1 MPSSGRKED
10 QSHKLPYLNHTMSF
24 TSKALVALTI
34 FFNIANARPLEASL
48 DTQQNVEWDAIVVG
62 AGPAGIVTADRMSE
76 AGKRTLLLEQGGGS
90 YYSTGGRERP
100 DWLSNTNLSRVD
112 TPGLYSSI
120 FAGDSSLLCGNKQ
133 NGGFGGCTIGG
144 NSAINAEL
152 FVEPPAS
159 DFDTYYPT
167 NWKSKDM
174 QSAIQKV
181 KAKQPFTNTPSADGK
196 RYMQTGFDAAKKWL
210 VNGAGLKNV
219 AVNGNPDEKDG
230 VFGRT
235 NYAYVNGQ
243 RSGPAK
249 TYLTSAL
256 ARSNFS
262 LKSGVQVK
270 RVQRTGGRATAVE
283 AIVNGKTTTF
293 KLSQKGRVIISGGSF
308 FSPQLLMMSGI
319 GDPASLADLT
329 ANKLLNLS
337 PSKWI
342 NNTAVGDH
350 LYDNPNTFIVLS
362 GPGVKAYNFNYDSP
376 IATDKDLYLSSRS
389 GPYASAGPTAL
400 LWDLVKQSDNSSIA
414 VQGTLNVAGSFD
426 YVNNDTITLNVYATS
441 GAKSKS
447 RIVLNKAG
455 LPGPASDFL
464 YSDPADADAIATV
477 IAKMF
482 KALPASGLKSLNL
495 PSTSTKAEIL
505 KYITTPSQYT
515 RGYVNHW
522 SGSCKIGACVDLH
535 TRVKGMENL
544 HVVDSSITEAFT
556 TNPMFGIVA
565 VAERASEL
573 ILSLDGK

>member
-1 MPSSGRKED
+1 
-10 QSHKLPYLNHTMSF
+10 MSF
-24 TSKALVALTI
+24 SSRALVALTL
-34 FFNIANARPLEASL
+34 FFNITYARPLEASL
-48 DTQQNVEWDAIVVG
+48 ETREDAQWDVIIVG

-100 DWLSNTNLSRVD
+100 DWLSNSNLSRVD
-112 TPGLYSSI
+112 VPGLYSSI
-120 FAGDSSLLCGNKQ
+120 FSGSPNLLCGSKQ
-133 NGGFGGCTIGG
+133 NGGFAGCTIGG

-159 DFDTYYPT
+159 DFDTYYPA
-167 NWKSKDM
+167 NWKSGDM
-174 QSAIQKV
+174 KNAIGKV

-196 RYMQTGFDAAKKWL
+196 RYMQSGYEAAKKWL
-210 VNGAGLKNV
+210 VDGTGLKNV

-235 NYAYVNGQ
+235 NYAYEKGQ

-270 RVQRTGGRATAVE
+270 RVQRTGGKATAVE
-283 AIVNGKTTTF
+283 ATVNGKATTF
-293 KLSQKGRVIISGGSF
+293 KLSNNGRVILSGGSF

-319 GDPASLADLT
+319 GDPASLTDLT
-329 ANKLLNLS
+329 SNKLLNMA
-337 PSKWI
+337 PSQWI

-350 LYDNPNTFIVLS
+350 LYDNPNTFLVLS
-362 GPGVKAYNFNYDSP
+362 GPDVQSYNFNYTSP
-376 IATDKDLYLSSRS
+376 IAADKDLYLNSRS

-400 LWDLVKQSDNSSIA
+400 LWDHVKQPDGSNIT
-414 VQGTLNVAGSFD
+414 VQGTLNVAGSFG
-426 YVNNDTITLNVYATS
+426 YTGKDTITLNVYATS

-447 RIVLNKAG
+447 RLVLNNKG

-464 YSDPADADAIATV
+464 FSNAADADAVATV
-477 IAKMF
+477 IAKIF
-482 KALPASGLKSLNL
+482 KALPNSGLTSLNL
-495 PSTSTKAEIL
+495 PSTSSKQEIL
-505 KYITTPSQYT
+505 KYITTPSDYT

-535 TRVKGMENL
+535 TRVKGMDNL

-573 ILSLDGK
+573 ILALDKK

>member
-1 MPSSGRKED
+1 
-10 QSHKLPYLNHTMSF
+10 MSF
-24 TSKALVALTI
+24 TTRALVVLAVLCD
-34 FFNIANARPLEASL
+34 IASARPLEANS
-48 DTQQNVEWDAIVVG
+48 DIQQNIEWDAIIVG

-120 FAGDSSLLCGNKQ
+120 FSGDSDLLCGNKQ

-152 FVEPPAS
+152 FIEPPAS
-159 DFDTYYPT
+159 DFDTYYPA

-174 QSAIQKV
+174 HGAIDKV
-181 KAKQPFTNTPSADGK
+181 KAKQSFTNMPSADGK
-196 RYMQTGFDAAKKWL
+196 RYMQSGYDAAKKWL
-210 VNGAGLKNV
+210 VNGAGFKNV
-219 AVNGNPDEKDG
+219 AVNGESEEKEG

-256 ARSNFS
+256 ARPNFS

-270 RVQRTGGRATAVE
+270 RVQRSGEKATAVE
-283 AIVNGKTTTF
+283 AIVNGKATTF
-293 KLSQKGRVIISGGSF
+293 KLSQKGRVVLSGGSF

-319 GDPASLADLT
+319 GDPASLSELT
-329 ANKLLNLS
+329 ANKLLDIA

-362 GPGVKAYNFNYDSP
+362 GPSVEAYNFNYKSP
-376 IATDKDLYLSSRS
+376 IAADKDLYLNSRS

-414 VQGTLNVAGSFD
+414 VQGTLNVAGSFG
-426 YVNNDTITLNVYATS
+426 YIGNDTITLNVYATS

-447 RIVLNKAG
+447 RIVLNKDG

-482 KALPASGLKSLNL
+482 KALPNSGLTSLNI
-495 PSTSTKAEIL
+495 PSTSSKEEIL

-522 SGSCKIGACVDLH
+522 SGSCKIGSCVDLN
-535 TRVKGMENL
+535 TRVKGMQNL

-573 ILSLDGK
+573 ILALDGK

>member
-1 MPSSGRKED
+1 MPFSLR
-10 QSHKLPYLNHTMSF
+10 
-24 TSKALVALTI
+24 ALVTLTVL
-34 FFNIANARPLEASL
+34 FDATCARPLEGSL
-48 DTQQNVEWDAIVVG
+48 EARQDVEWDAIIVG

-100 DWLSNTNLSRVD
+100 DWLSNTDLSRVD

-120 FAGDSSLLCGNKQ
+120 FSGNTDLLCGNKQ

-159 DFDTYYPT
+159 DFDTYYPA
-167 NWKSKDM
+167 NWKSDNMKG
-174 QSAIQKV
+174 AISKV

-196 RYMQTGFDAAKKWL
+196 RYMQSGYEAAKKWL
-210 VNGAGLKNV
+210 VDGAGLKNV
-219 AVNGNPDEKDG
+219 AVNGSPNEKDG
-230 VFGRT
+230 VFGRS
-235 NYAYVNGQ
+235 NYAYEKGQ

-249 TYLTSAL
+249 TYLKSAL

-270 RVQRTGGRATAVE
+270 RVQRTGGKATAVE
-283 AIVNGKTTTF
+283 AVVNGKATTY
-293 KLSQKGRVIISGGSF
+293 KLSQKGRVILSGGSF

-319 GDPASLADLT
+319 GDPDSLTKLSS
-329 ANKLLNLS
+329 NKLLSLAS
-337 PSKWI
+337 SQWI

-362 GPGVKAYNFNYDSP
+362 GPNVQSYNFNYNSP
-376 IATDKDLYLSSRS
+376 IAADKDLYLNSRS

-400 LWDLVKQSDNSSIA
+400 IWDHVKQPDGSNIT

-426 YVNNDTITLNVYATS
+426 YTGKDTITLNVYATS
-441 GAKSKS
+441 GGKSKS
-447 RIVLNKAG
+447 RIVLNEKG

-464 YSDPADADAIATV
+464 YSNPADADAIATV
-477 IAKMF
+477 LARFF
-482 KALPASGLKSLNL
+482 KALPNSGLKSLNL
-495 PSTSTKAEIL
+495 PSTSSKKDIL

-522 SGSCKIGACVDLH
+522 SGSCKIGACVDSN
-535 TRVKGMENL
+535 TKVKGMDNL

-556 TNPMFGIVA
+556 TNPMFGLVA

-573 ILSLDGK
+573 ILALDKK

>member
-1 MPSSGRKED
+1 
-10 QSHKLPYLNHTMSF
+10 
-24 TSKALVALTI
+24 VALTI
-34 FFNIANARPLEASL
+34 FFNLTHARPLEASL
-48 DTQQNVEWDAIVVG
+48 EPRQDVEWDAIIVG

-112 TPGLYSSI
+112 VPGLYNSI
-120 FAGDSSLLCGNKQ
+120 FSGDSGLLCGNKQ
-133 NGGFGGCTIGG
+133 NGGFGGCTVGG
-144 NSAINAEL
+144 SSAINAEL
-152 FVEPPAS
+152 FVEPPTS

-167 NWKSKDM
+167 KWQSEDM
-174 QSAIQKV
+174 QGAIAKV
-181 KAKQPFTNTPSADGK
+181 KAKQSFTNTPSADGK
-196 RYMQTGFDAAKKWL
+196 RYMQSGYEAAKKWL

-219 AVNGNPDEKDG
+219 AVNGSPDEKDG

-235 NYAYVNGQ
+235 NYAYAKGQ
-243 RSGPAK
+243 RSGPGK

-256 ARSNFS
+256 ARQNFS
-262 LKSGVQVK
+262 LKTGVQVK
-270 RVQRTGGRATAVE
+270 RVQRNGGKATAVE
-283 AIVNGKTTTF
+283 AIVNGKPTTF
-293 KLSQKGRVIISGGSF
+293 KLSQKGRVILSGGSF

-319 GDPASLADLT
+319 GDPASLTELT
-329 ANKLLNLS
+329 ANKLLTLA
-337 PSKWI
+337 PSQWI

-362 GPGVKAYNFNYDSP
+362 GPNVQSYNFNYDSP
-376 IATDKDLYLSSRS
+376 IAADKDLYLNTRS

-400 LWDLVKQSDNSSIA
+400 LWDVVKQSDNSSIA
-414 VQGTLNVAGSFD
+414 VQGTLNVAGSFGYTGD
-426 YVNNDTITLNVYATS
+426 DTITLNVYATS

-447 RIVLNKAG
+447 RIVLNNKG

-464 YSDPADADAIATV
+464 FSNPADADAVATV
-477 IAKMF
+477 IAKLF
-482 KALPASGLKSLNL
+482 KALPNSGLESLNL
-495 PSTSTKAEIL
+495 PSTSSKKDIL
-505 KYITTPSQYT
+505 KYTTTPSQYT

-535 TRVKGMENL
+535 TRVKGMDNL

-556 TNPMFGIVA
+556 TNPMFGLVA

-573 ILSLDGK
+573 ILSLDAK

>member
-1 MPSSGRKED
+1 MPFSSR
-10 QSHKLPYLNHTMSF
+10 
-24 TSKALVALTI
+24 ALVALTL
-34 FFNIANARPLEASL
+34 FFGITYARPLEATL
-48 DTQQNVEWDAIVVG
+48 EARDDVQWDVIIVG

-112 TPGLYSSI
+112 VPGLYSSI
-120 FAGDSSLLCGNKQ
+120 FSGSSDLLCGSKQ

-144 NSAINAEL
+144 SSAINAEL

-159 DFDTYYPT
+159 DFDTYYPA
-167 NWKSKDM
+167 NWKSADM
-174 QSAIQKV
+174 KSAIGKV

-196 RYMQTGFDAAKKWL
+196 RYLQSGYEAAKKWL
-210 VNGAGLKNV
+210 VDGAGLKNV
-219 AVNGNPDEKDG
+219 AVNGDPNEKDG

-235 NYAYVNGQ
+235 NYAYVKGQ

-262 LKSGVQVK
+262 LQSGVQVK
-270 RVQRTGGRATAVE
+270 RVQRTGGKATAVE
-283 AIVNGKTTTF
+283 AIVNGNATTF
-293 KLSQKGRVIISGGSF
+293 KLSQNGRVILSGGSF

-319 GDPASLADLT
+319 GDPASLTNLT
-329 ANKLLNLS
+329 SNKLLSLA
-337 PSKWI
+337 PSQWI

-362 GPGVKAYNFNYDSP
+362 GPNVQSYNFNYTSP
-376 IATDKDLYLSSRS
+376 IAADKDLYLNSRS

-400 LWDLVKQSDNSSIA
+400 LWDHVKQPDGSNIT
-414 VQGTLNVAGSFD
+414 VQGTLNVAGSFG
-426 YVNNDTITLNVYATS
+426 YTGNDTITLNVYATS

-447 RIVLNKAG
+447 RLVLNNKG

-464 YSDPADADAIATV
+464 FSNSADADAVATV
-477 IAKMF
+477 IAKFF
-482 KALPASGLKSLNL
+482 KTLPNSGLTSLNL
-495 PSTSTKAEIL
+495 PSTSSKQDVL

-515 RGYVNHW
+515 KGYVNHW
-522 SGSCKIGACVDLH
+522 SGSCKIGACVDLN

-573 ILSLDGK
+573 ILALDKK

>member
-1 MPSSGRKED
+1 MPSA
-10 QSHKLPYLNHTMSF
+10 
-24 TSKALVALTI
+24 SKALVALAVLFDITS
-34 FFNIANARPLEASL
+34 ARPLEG
-48 DTQQNVEWDAIVVG
+48 TVELEIRDDVKWDAIIVG
-62 AGPAGIVTADRMSE
+62 AGPAGIVAADRMSE
-76 AGKRTLLLEQGGGS
+76 AGKKTLLLEQGGGS

-100 DWLSNTNLSRVD
+100 EWLSSSDLSRVD
-112 TPGLYSSI
+112 VPGLYSSI
-120 FAGDSSLLCGNKQ
+120 FSGNSDLLCGNKQ

-152 FVEPPAS
+152 FVEPPSS
-159 DFDTYYPT
+159 DFDTYYPAK
-167 NWKSKDM
+167 WKSADM
-174 QSAIQKV
+174 KNAIQKV

-196 RYMQTGFDAAKKWL
+196 RYLQSGYEAAKKWL

-219 AVNGNPDEKDG
+219 AVNGSPNEKDG

-235 NYAYVNGQ
+235 NYAYVKGQ

-249 TYLTSAL
+249 TYLTTAL
-256 ARSNFS
+256 ARPNFS

-270 RVQRTGGRATAVE
+270 RVQRTGGKATAVE
-283 AIVNGKTTTF
+283 AVVNGKATTF
-293 KLSQKGRVIISGGSF
+293 KLSNNGRVILSGGSF

-319 GDPASLADLT
+319 GDPASLSDLT
-329 ANKLLNLS
+329 SNKLLNLA
-337 PSKWI
+337 PSQWI

-362 GPGVKAYNFNYDSP
+362 GPNVQSYNFNYTSP
-376 IATDKDLYLSSRS
+376 IASDKDLYLSSRS

-400 LWDLVKQSDNSSIA
+400 LWDHVKQPDNSNIT
-414 VQGTLNVAGSFD
+414 VQGTLNVAGSFG
-426 YVNNDTITLNVYATS
+426 YTGANTITLNVYATS

-447 RIVLNKAG
+447 RIVLNNKG

-464 YSDPADADAIATV
+464 YSNPADADAIATV
-477 IAKMF
+477 LAKFF
-482 KALPASGLKSLNL
+482 KALPNSGLTSLNL
-495 PSTSTKAEIL
+495 PSTSSKKEIL
-505 KYITTPSQYT
+505 KYITTPSEYT

-522 SGSCKIGACVDLH
+522 SGSCKIGECVDAN
-535 TRVKGMENL
+535 TKVYGMENL

-573 ILSLDGK
+573 ILALDEK